1 MIQLRGS
8 GAYYAWPVNS
18 WFKKLRADS
27 TIVACARLLP
37 ESDRRKLII
46 VSILQFLLSA
56 MDLLA
61 IAIVGV
67 LGALTIR
74 GINSQEPGSRVNSV
88 LNFFHLSNFSFQST
102 VAILGLLAGLLL
114 ISRTLASVFL
124 TRKTYF
130 FLARRGAYIS
140 SLLVS
145 KLLTQSI
152 LVIQKRTS
160 QLTIYSLTSGV
171 EAIVLRILGPLV
183 IMVSDVTILIVMA
196 IGLFVV
202 DPRMAIGA
210 IVMFGFVG
218 FASYRLMHKR
228 AKAIGELNSE
238 IEVKSQEKMI
248 EVLTSYRELTVG
260 NRKSFYAEEISD
272 LRQQVSSA
280 NAEMAFMPNIS
291 KYVIESTVVLGA
303 ILVSGIQ
310 FLLNDA
316 SRAVGTLSVFLAA
329 GMRIA
334 PAALRIQQSAIMIKS
349 SIGAA
354 KPTLELIHELNSA
367 NVIEASNTGIDLI
380 HNGFTPEIEIKMTSL
395 TYPGNL
401 EPSIKDV
408 SVSVPAGT
416 TVAFVGPSGAGKTTI
431 IDILLGVLDPQ
442 QGEILISGQHPS
454 DAIRNW
460 PGAMAYVPQDIA
472 IASGTIRENVALGYP
487 REIAT
492 DELVLNALKVAGLY
506 NFVQSLKDGIDTLVG
521 ERGTKISGG
530 QRQRLGIARAMFTK
544 PALLVLDEATSAL
557 DGETELQVSDAI
569 RNLRGSTT
577 VILIAHRLS
586 TLRDADKV
594 VYMADGRIVA
604 VGTFEEV
611 RSQVPDFERQA
622 VLMGL

>member
-1 MIQLRGS
+1 
-8 GAYYAWPVNS
+8 
-18 WFKKLRADS
+18 
-27 TIVACARLLP
+27 
-37 ESDRRKLII
+37 
-46 VSILQFLLSA
+46 

-74 GINSQEPGSRVNSV
+74 GINSQKPGNRVNSV

-210 IVMFGFVG
+210 IVMFGFIG

-272 LRQQVSSA
+272 LRQQVSST

-291 KYVIESTVVLGA
+291 KYIIESTVVLGA

-380 HNGFTPEIEIKMTSL
+380 HKEFTPEIEIKMTSL

-442 QGEILISGQHPS
+442 QGEILISGKHPS

-460 PGAMAYVPQDIA
+460 PGAIAYVPQDIS
-472 IASGTIRENVALGYP
+472 IASGTIRENVTMGYS
-487 REIAT
+487 RQVAT
-492 DELVLNALKVAGLY
+492 DELVLNSLDVAGLS
-506 NFVQSLKDGIDTLVG
+506 NFVVSLKDGIDTVVG

-569 RNLRGSTT
+569 RKLRGSTT
-577 VILIAHRLS
+577 VVLIAHRLS
-586 TLRDADKV
+586 TVRDADKV
-594 VYMADGRIVA
+594 IYMADGRVIA
-604 VGTFEEV
+604 SGTFDEV
-611 RSQVPDFERQA
+611 RSRVPDFDRQA
-622 VLMGL
+622 SLMGL

>member
-1 MIQLRGS
+1 VKFRS
-8 GAYYAWPVNS
+8 RKSNE
-18 WFKKLRADS
+18 DS
-27 TIVACARLLP
+27 TIVACAKLLP
-37 ESDRRKLII
+37 ESDRKKLIL
-46 VSILQFLLSA
+46 VSILQLFLSL
-56 MDLLA
+56 MDLVA
-61 IAIVGV
+61 IGIVGV

-74 GINSQEPGSRVNSV
+74 GINSQEPGNRVSAI
-88 LNFFHLSNFSFQST
+88 LDFLHLSSFSFQET
-102 VAILGLLAGLLL
+102 VAILGLLAGILL

-124 TRKTYF
+124 TRKTFF

-152 LVIQKRTS
+152 LVIQQRTS
-160 QLTIYSLTSGV
+160 QMTVYSLTSGV
-171 EAIVLRILGPLV
+171 DAIVLRILGPLV
-183 IMVSDVTILIVMA
+183 AMVSDVTILLVMA

-202 DPRMAIGA
+202 DPRTAVSA
-210 IVMFGFVG
+210 IVMFGLVG

-228 AKAIGELNSE
+228 AKEIGELNSQM
-238 IEVKSQEKMI
+238 EVKSHEKII
-248 EVLTSYRELTVG
+248 EVLTSYRELTVA
-260 NRKSFYAEEISD
+260 NRKDYYSKSISD
-272 LRQQVSSA
+272 IRQEVSST

-291 KYVIESTVVLGA
+291 KYIIESTVVFGA
-303 ILVSGIQ
+303 IVVSGIQ

-316 SRAVGTLSVFLAA
+316 SRAVGTLSIFLAA

-334 PAALRIQQSAIMIKS
+334 PAALRLQQAAITIKS
-349 SIGAA
+349 SIGTAR
-354 KPTLELIHELNSA
+354 PTLELINQLND
-367 NVIEASNTGIDLI
+367 VRPIEISKHGLDLI
-380 HNGFTPEIEIKMTSL
+380 HKGFKPEVEVRNSSL
-395 TYPGNL
+395 TYPENI
-401 EPSIKDV
+401 EPSINDV
-408 SVSVPAGT
+408 SLKVPEGST
-416 TVAFVGPSGAGKTTI
+416 LAFVGPSGAGKTTI

-442 QGEILISGQHPS
+442 MGEVLISGKKPS
-454 DAIRNW
+454 EASQIW
-460 PGAMAYVPQDIA
+460 PGAIAYVPQDIA

-492 DELVLNALKVAGLY
+492 DELVLNALKVADLDT
-506 NFVQSLKDGIDTLVG
+506 FVQSLKDGIDTVVG

-586 TLRDADKV
+586 TVRDADKV

-604 VGTFEEV
+604 AGTFEEV
-611 RSQVPDFERQA
+611 RTQVPDFDRQA

>member
-1 MIQLRGS
+1 
-8 GAYYAWPVNS
+8 
-18 WFKKLRADS
+18 
-27 TIVACARLLP
+27 
-37 ESDRRKLII
+37 
-46 VSILQFLLSA
+46 

-74 GINSQEPGSRVNSV
+74 GINSQEPGNRVNSV
-88 LNFFHLSNFSFQST
+88 LNFFHLSNFSFQGT

-210 IVMFGFVG
+210 VVMFGFVG

-238 IEVKSQEKMI
+238 IEVRSQEKMI

-272 LRQQVSSA
+272 LRQQVSST

-354 KPTLELIHELNSA
+354 KPTLDLIHELNSA
-367 NVIEASNTGIDLI
+367 NVIVASNTGIDLI

-431 IDILLGVLDPQ
+431 IDVLLGVLDPQ
-442 QGEILISGQHPS
+442 QGEILISGKDPS
-454 DAIRNW
+454 DAIQDW
-460 PGAMAYVPQDIA
+460 PGAIAYVPQDIA

-487 REIAT
+487 RDTAT
-492 DELVLNALKVAGLY
+492 DELVLNALSVAGLID
-506 NFVQSLKDGIDTLVG
+506 FVGSLQDGIDTVVG
-521 ERGTKISGG
+521 ERGTKLSGG

-569 RNLRGSTT
+569 RKLRGSTT
-577 VILIAHRLS
+577 VVLIAHRLS
-586 TLRDADKV
+586 TVRDADKV
-594 VYMADGRIVA
+594 IYMADGRIVA
-604 VGTFEEV
+604 SGTFEEV
-611 RSQVPDFERQA
+611 RTQVPDFDRQA
-622 VLMGL
+622 SLMGL

>member
-74 GINSQEPGSRVNSV
+74 GINSQEPGNRVNSV

-210 IVMFGFVG
+210 VVMFGFVG

-238 IEVKSQEKMI
+238 IEVRSQEKMI

-272 LRQQVSSA
+272 LRQQVSST

-349 SIGAA
+349 SVGAA
-354 KPTLELIHELNSA
+354 KPTLDLIHELHSA
-367 NVIEASNTGIDLI
+367 NVIVASNTGIDLI

-431 IDILLGVLDPQ
+431 IDVLLGVLDPQ
-442 QGEILISGQHPS
+442 QGEILISGKHPS

-460 PGAMAYVPQDIA
+460 PGAIAYVPQDIA
-472 IASGTIRENVALGYP
+472 IASGTIRENVAMGYS
-487 REIAT
+487 RQVAT
-492 DELVLNALKVAGLY
+492 DELVLNALEVAGLS
-506 NFVQSLKDGIDTLVG
+506 NFVVSLKDGIDTVVG

-569 RNLRGSTT
+569 RKLRGSTT
-577 VILIAHRLS
+577 VVLIAHRLS
-586 TLRDADKV
+586 TVRDADKV
-594 VYMADGRIVA
+594 IYMADGRVIA
-604 VGTFEEV
+604 SGTFDEV
-611 RSQVPDFERQA
+611 RSHVPDFDRQA
-622 VLMGL
+622 SLMGL